1 MNKILPVY
9 TLKNECSD
17 CYKCVR
23 HCFVKAI
30 KIESGHASVIGDK
43 CITCGACVL
52 NCPSKAKRVRNDI
65 EKVKNILMPKN
76 GVKPDVYVSLAPTFS
91 GVFSNM
97 PKEKLIAI
105 LKKLGFKGVSETA
118 IGAQAV
124 SIKTAEMLCDT
135 SCNTDGNQ
143 NFADNNAVEQK
154 DVKGYE
160 QKLYISSACP
170 AAVDFIRMYHPEFAK
185 NITPIASPALTH
197 AKLLKEKF
205 GENIKVV
212 FIGPCIAKKNEA
224 DRNPD
229 LISAALT
236 FDELKYW
243 LNEEYINTEKINYEG
258 EHFVPE
264 DAYEGSL
271 YPIEGGMNDTI
282 KKCLRNYEFDEVK
295 NIKFLTASSLETIDR
310 VLKGFDESTLKNK
323 IFIEALSCAAGCVG
337 GPGISDKK
345 SGLDIMTK
353 IINYTKLR
361 PEIPKEP
368 ETVVDM
374 EYSVNPVQDKKYSVE
389 ELRKALKKIG
399 KNSVEDELNCGG
411 CGYSSCREMG
421 YALLRNEAE
430 PSQCASYMRQIAHRK
445 ADALLRCMPSA
456 MVMVDKDLKVAEANN
471 AFIKMF
477 MPDMYDVYS
486 QNPDMLKGAAIDKI
500 VDFDF
505 IFKTALSDYSDI
517 HKEHYPVN
525 DRLYDI
531 TAFTIEKDE
540 LVGAIIVD
548 VTRSQVNREKI
559 AQKAHEVIT
568 KNISI
573 VQNIACLLGEHMVET
588 ELLLSS
594 IAQDYDK
601 DVVEDSNLVENLGEN
616 TSNEPEDEQ

>member
-1 MNKILPVY
+1 MNKIFPVY

-30 KIESGHASVIGDK
+30 KIESGHASVISDK

-76 GVKPDVYVSLAPTFS
+76 GVKADVYVSLAPSFS
-91 GVFSNM
+91 GVFSDI
-97 PKEKLIAI
+97 PKEKFIAI

-124 SIKTAEMLCDT
+124 SIKTAEMLCKGAEE
-135 SCNTDGNQ
+135 NGQ
-143 NFADNNAVEQK
+143 N
-154 DVKGYE
+154 GE
-160 QKLYISSACP
+160 QKLFISSACP

-185 NITPIASPALTH
+185 NITPVASPALSH
-197 AKLLKEKF
+197 AKILKEKF

-236 FDELKYW
+236 FEELKYW
-243 LNEEYINTEKINYEG
+243 LNEEYINMDTIRYDE

-282 KKCLRNYEFDEVK
+282 KKCLRNYEYKDVK
-295 NIKFLTASSLETIDR
+295 SIKFLTASSLETIDR
-310 VLKGFDESTLKNK
+310 VLKGFDEKTLKDK

-337 GPGISDKK
+337 GPGIADKK
-345 SGLDIMTK
+345 SGLDIVTK
-353 IINYTKLR
+353 IIDYTKFR

-368 ETVVDM
+368 ETVVCM
-374 EYSVNPVQDKKYSVE
+374 EYPKNPVEDKKYSVE
-389 ELRKALKKIG
+389 ELRKALKRIG
-399 KNSVEDELNCGG
+399 KNSIEDELNCGG

-456 MVMVDKDLKVAEANN
+456 MVMVDKDLKIAEANDS
-471 AFIKMF
+471 FIKMF

-486 QNPDMLKGAAIDKI
+486 QNPDMLKGAAIEKI
-500 VDFDF
+500 VDFAF
-505 IFKTALSDYSDI
+505 IFKTALGDYSDI
-517 HKEHYPVN
+517 HKEHYPLN
-525 DRLYDI
+525 NRLYDI

-548 VTRSQVNREKI
+548 VTKSQVNREKI

-601 DVVEDSNLVENLGEN
+601 DASDEEESGTENGK
-616 TSNEPEDEQ
+616 

>member
-30 KIESGHASVIGDK
+30 KIESGHASVISDK

-124 SIKTAEMLCDT
+124 SIKTAEMLC
-135 SCNTDGNQ
+135 NT
-143 NFADNNAVEQK
+143 ADS
-154 DVKGYE
+154 E

-185 NITPIASPALTH
+185 NITPVASPALTH
-197 AKLLKEKF
+197 AKILKEKF
-205 GENIKVV
+205 GNDIKVV

-243 LNEEYINTEKINYEG
+243 LNEEYINVDKIHYEG

-264 DAYEGSL
+264 EAYEGSL

-282 KKCLRNYEFDEVK
+282 KRCLRNYEFDEVRD
-295 NIKFLTASSLETIDR
+295 IKFLTASSLETIDR
-310 VLKGFDESTLKNK
+310 ILKGFDENTLKNK

-353 IINYTKLR
+353 IINYTKSR
-361 PEIPKEP
+361 PVIPKEP
-368 ETVVDM
+368 ETVVNM
-374 EYSVNPVQDKKYSVE
+374 EYLANAAPDKKYSVE
-389 ELRKALKKIG
+389 ELRKALKRIG
-399 KNSVEDELNCGG
+399 KNSIEDELNCGG

-456 MVMVDKDLKVAEANN
+456 MVMVDKDLKIAEANN

-505 IFKTALSDYSDI
+505 IFKTALGDYSDI
-517 HKEHYPVN
+517 HKEHYPLN

-548 VTRSQVNREKI
+548 VTR
-559 AQKAHEVIT
+559 
-568 KNISI
+568 
-573 VQNIACLLGEHMVET
+573 
-588 ELLLSS
+588 
-594 IAQDYDK
+594 
-601 DVVEDSNLVENLGEN
+601 
-616 TSNEPEDEQ
+616 

>member
-1 MNKILPVY
+1 MNKIFPVY

-30 KIESGHASVIGDK
+30 KIESGHASVISDK

-76 GVKPDVYVSLAPTFS
+76 GVKPDVYVSLAPSFS

-97 PKEKLIAI
+97 PYEKLIAI

-124 SIKTAEMLCDT
+124 SIKTAEMLCND
-135 SCNTDGNQ
+135 DGR
-143 NFADNNAVEQK
+143 
-154 DVKGYE
+154 
-160 QKLYISSACP
+160 KLHISSACP

-197 AKLLKEKF
+197 AKILKEKF

-243 LNEEYINTEKINYEG
+243 LNEEYINIDKIRYEG
-258 EHFVPE
+258 EKFVPE
-264 DAYEGSL
+264 DAFEGSI
-271 YPIEGGMNDTI
+271 YPIEGGMNNTI
-282 KKCLRNYEFDEVK
+282 KKCLRNYEYDK
-295 NIKFLTASSLETIDR
+295 IKDLKFLTASSLETIDR
-310 VLKGFDESTLKNK
+310 ILKGFDENSLKDK
-323 IFIEALSCAAGCVG
+323 IFIEALSCSAGCVG

-353 IINYTKLR
+353 IINYTKFR
-361 PEIPKEP
+361 PQIPKEP
-368 ETVVDM
+368 ETVVEM
-374 EYSVNPVQDKKYSVE
+374 EYPVNAVPDKKFSVE
-389 ELRKALKKIG
+389 ELRKALKRIG

-456 MVMVDKDLKVAEANN
+456 MVMVDKDLKIAEANN
-471 AFIKMF
+471 SFIKMF

-486 QNPDMLKGAAIDKI
+486 QNPDMLKGAAIEKI
-500 VDFDF
+500 VDFAF
-505 IFKTALSDYSDI
+505 IFKTALGDYSDI

-601 DVVEDSNLVENLGEN
+601 DVKEDLPND
-616 TSNEPEDEQ
+616 DESDVPGAEK

>member
-1 MNKILPVY
+1 MNKIFPVY

-30 KIESGHASVIGDK
+30 KIESGHASVISDK

-52 NCPSKAKRVRNDI
+52 NCSSKAKRVRNDV

-124 SIKTAEMLCDT
+124 SIKTAEMLC
-135 SCNTDGNQ
+135 NGDGL
-143 NFADNNAVEQK
+143 NNSDGAN
-154 DVKGYE
+154 GG

-185 NITPIASPALTH
+185 NITPVASPALTH
-197 AKLLKEKF
+197 AKILKEKF
-205 GENIKVV
+205 GDDIKVV

-243 LNEEYINTEKINYEG
+243 LNEEYINTDKICYEG

-282 KKCLRNYEFDEVK
+282 KKCLRNYEYDKVK
-295 NIKFLTASSLETIDR
+295 DVQFLTASSLETIDR
-310 VLKGFDESTLKNK
+310 ILKGFDENTLKDK

-345 SGLDIMTK
+345 SGLDIMSK

-368 ETVVDM
+368 DAVVEM
-374 EYSVNPVQDKKYSVE
+374 QYSANSLPDKEYSVE
-389 ELRKALKKIG
+389 ELRKALKRIG
-399 KNSVEDELNCGG
+399 KNSIEDELNCGG

-456 MVMVDKDLKVAEANN
+456 MVMVDKDLKIAEANN

-505 IFKTALSDYSDI
+505 IFKTALGDYSDI
-517 HKEHYPVN
+517 HKEHYPLN

-601 DVVEDSNLVENLGEN
+601 DSSDDI
-616 TSNEPEDEQ
+616 NEPENDNEGKSE

>member
-1 MNKILPVY
+1 MNKIFPVY

-30 KIESGHASVIGDK
+30 KIESGHASVISDK

-124 SIKTAEMLCDT
+124 SIKTAEMLC
-135 SCNTDGNQ
+135 NT
-143 NFADNNAVEQK
+143 ADS
-154 DVKGYE
+154 E

-185 NITPIASPALTH
+185 NITPVASPALTH
-197 AKLLKEKF
+197 AKILKEKF
-205 GENIKVV
+205 GNDIKVV

-243 LNEEYINTEKINYEG
+243 LNEEYINVDKIHYEG

-264 DAYEGSL
+264 EAYEGSL

-282 KKCLRNYEFDEVK
+282 KRCLRNYEFDEVRD
-295 NIKFLTASSLETIDR
+295 IKFLTASSLETIDR
-310 VLKGFDESTLKNK
+310 ILKGFDENTLKNK

-353 IINYTKLR
+353 IINYTKSR
-361 PEIPKEP
+361 PVIPKEP
-368 ETVVDM
+368 ETVVNM
-374 EYSVNPVQDKKYSVE
+374 EYLANAAPDKKYSVE
-389 ELRKALKKIG
+389 ELRKALKRIG
-399 KNSVEDELNCGG
+399 KNSIEDELNCGG

-456 MVMVDKDLKVAEANN
+456 MVMVDKDLKIAEANN

-505 IFKTALSDYSDI
+505 IFKTALGDYSDI
-517 HKEHYPVN
+517 HKEHYPLN

-594 IAQDYDK
+594 IAQAYDK
-601 DVVEDSNLVENLGEN
+601 DSSDDI
-616 TSNEPEDEQ
+616 NEPENDNEGKSE

>member
-1 MNKILPVY
+1 MNKIFPVY

-30 KIESGHASVIGDK
+30 KIESGHASVISDK

-105 LKKLGFKGVSETA
+105 LKKLGFKGVSEIA

-124 SIKTAEMLCDT
+124 SIKTAEMLC
-135 SCNTDGNQ
+135 NT
-143 NFADNNAVEQK
+143 ADS
-154 DVKGYE
+154 E

-185 NITPIASPALTH
+185 NITPVASPALTH
-197 AKLLKEKF
+197 AKILKEKF
-205 GENIKVV
+205 GNDIKVV

-243 LNEEYINTEKINYEG
+243 LNEEYINVDKIHYEG

-264 DAYEGSL
+264 EAYEGSL

-282 KKCLRNYEFDEVK
+282 KRCLRNYEFDEVRD
-295 NIKFLTASSLETIDR
+295 IKFLTASSLETIDR
-310 VLKGFDESTLKNK
+310 ILKGFDENTLKNK

-353 IINYTKLR
+353 IINYTKSR
-361 PEIPKEP
+361 PVIPKEP
-368 ETVVDM
+368 ETVVNM
-374 EYSVNPVQDKKYSVE
+374 EYLANAAPDKKYSVE
-389 ELRKALKKIG
+389 ELRKALKRIG
-399 KNSVEDELNCGG
+399 KNSIEDELNCGG

-456 MVMVDKDLKVAEANN
+456 MVMVDKDLKIAEANN

-505 IFKTALSDYSDI
+505 IFKTALGDYSDI
-517 HKEHYPVN
+517 HKEHYPLN

-601 DVVEDSNLVENLGEN
+601 DSSDDI
-616 TSNEPEDEQ
+616 NEPENDNEGKSE

>member
-23 HCFVKAI
+23 NCYVKAI
-30 KIESGHASVIGDK
+30 KIEQGHASVIGDK
-43 CITCGACVL
+43 CISCGACVL
-52 NCPSKAKRVRNDI
+52 ACPSKAKRVRDDI
-65 EKVKNILMPKN
+65 EAVKNILRPKN

-91 GVFSNM
+91 GIFDNIS
-97 PKEKLIAI
+97 KEKLIAI

-124 SIKTAEMLCDT
+124 SIKTAQMLCD
-135 SCNTDGNQ
+135 
-143 NFADNNAVEQK
+143 DNNSA
-154 DVKGYE
+154 

-170 AAVDFIRMYHPEFAK
+170 VVVDYIRLYHPEFTK

-197 AKLLKEKF
+197 AKILKEKL

-236 FDELKYW
+236 FDELKLW
-243 LNEEYINTEKINYEG
+243 LNEEYINTEKITGEG

-264 DAYEGSL
+264 DAYEGSI
-271 YPIEGGMNDTI
+271 YPIEGGMNETI
-282 KKCLRNYEFDEVK
+282 KKCLRNYDYEKVR
-295 NIKFLTASSLETIDR
+295 NIQFLNVSSLETIDK
-310 VLKGFDESTLKNK
+310 VLRGFSENTLKNK
-323 IFIEALSCAAGCVG
+323 MFIEALSCGGGCVG

-345 SGLDIMTK
+345 AGLDIMAQ
-353 IINYTKLR
+353 IINYTKTR
-361 PEIPKEP
+361 DAIPKDP
-368 ETVVDM
+368 DAVVDK
-374 EYSVNPVQDKKYSVE
+374 EYSENPVKDKE
-389 ELRKALKKIG
+389 FTLEDLRKALKRIG
-399 KNSVEDELNCGG
+399 KNSIEDELNCGG
-411 CGYSSCREMG
+411 CGYTSCREMG

-430 PSQCASYMRQIAHRK
+430 PMQCASYMRQIAHRK

-456 MVMVDKDLKVAEANN
+456 MVMVDKDLRVVEANN

-486 QNPDMLKGAAIDKI
+486 QNPDMLKGAQIERL
-500 VDFDF
+500 VDFTF
-505 IFKTALSDYSDI
+505 IFRAALGDYKDI
-517 HKEHYPVN
+517 HKEHYPSK
-525 DRLYDI
+525 DHLYDI

-540 LVGAIIVD
+540 LVGAIIMD
-548 VTRSQVNREKI
+548 VTQSQVNREKI

-594 IAQDYDK
+594 IAQDYD
-601 DVVEDSNLVENLGEN
+601 SENQEAEGNPPSSEA
-616 TSNEPEDEQ
+616 EK

>member
-1 MNKILPVY
+1 MNKIFPVY

-30 KIESGHASVIGDK
+30 KIESGHASVISDK

-124 SIKTAEMLCDT
+124 SIKTAEMLC
-135 SCNTDGNQ
+135 NT
-143 NFADNNAVEQK
+143 ADS
-154 DVKGYE
+154 G

-185 NITPIASPALTH
+185 NITPVASPALTH
-197 AKLLKEKF
+197 AKILKEKF
-205 GENIKVV
+205 GNDIKVV

-236 FDELKYW
+236 FDELRYW
-243 LNEEYINTEKINYEG
+243 LNEEYINVDKIHYEG

-282 KKCLRNYEFDEVK
+282 KRCLRNYEFDEVRD
-295 NIKFLTASSLETIDR
+295 IKFLTASSLETIDR
-310 VLKGFDESTLKNK
+310 ILKGFDENTLKNK

-353 IINYTKLR
+353 IINYTKSR
-361 PEIPKEP
+361 PVIPKEP
-368 ETVVDM
+368 ETVVNM
-374 EYSVNPVQDKKYSVE
+374 EYLANAAPDKKYSVE
-389 ELRKALKKIG
+389 ELRKALKRIG
-399 KNSVEDELNCGG
+399 KNSIEDELNCGG

-456 MVMVDKDLKVAEANN
+456 MVMVDKDLKIAEANN

-505 IFKTALSDYSDI
+505 IFKTALGDYSDI
-517 HKEHYPVN
+517 HKEHYPLN

-601 DVVEDSNLVENLGEN
+601 DSSDDI
-616 TSNEPEDEQ
+616 NEPENDNEGKSE

>member
-1 MNKILPVY
+1 MNKIFPVY

-23 HCFVKAI
+23 RCFVKAI
-30 KIESGHASVIGDK
+30 KIESGHASVISDK
-43 CITCGACVL
+43 CITCGTCVL
-52 NCPSKAKRVRNDI
+52 ACPSKAKRVRNDI

-76 GVKPDVYVSLAPTFS
+76 GVKPKVYVSLAPTFS
-91 GVFSNM
+91 GVFNNM
-97 PKEKLIAI
+97 PKEKFIAM
-105 LKKLGFKGVSETA
+105 LKKLGFTGVSETA
-118 IGAQAV
+118 LGAQEV
-124 SIKTAEMLCDT
+124 SIKTAEILCDK
-135 SCNTDGNQ
+135 NDDKMLN
-143 NFADNNAVEQK
+143 
-154 DVKGYE
+154 
-160 QKLYISSACP
+160 ISSACP
-170 AAVDFIRMYHPEFAK
+170 VVVDFIRLYHPEFAK

-197 AKLLKEKF
+197 AKLLKEKY
-205 GENIKVV
+205 GDDIKVV

-224 DRNPD
+224 DRNPE

-243 LNEEYINTEKINYEG
+243 FSEEYINTEKINYDN

-264 DAYEGSL
+264 DAYEGAI
-271 YPIEGGMNDTI
+271 YPIEGGMNETI
-282 KKCLRNYEFDEVK
+282 KKCLRNYDYDDVK
-295 NIKFLTASSLETIDR
+295 DIKFLSVSSLETIDKL
-310 VLKGFDESTLKNK
+310 LKGFDENTLKSK
-323 IFIEALSCAAGCVG
+323 VFIEALSCKAGCVC
-337 GPGISDKK
+337 GPGVTDAKA
-345 SGLDIMTK
+345 GLDIMTK
-353 IINYTKLR
+353 IINYTKTR
-361 PEIPKEP
+361 PSIPKNP
-368 ETVVDM
+368 DIVVDM
-374 EYSVNPVQDKKYSVE
+374 EYQTSPVENKKFSVE
-389 ELRKALKKIG
+389 ELKGALKRIG
-399 KNSVEDELNCGG
+399 KNSIEDELNCGG

-456 MVMVDKDLKVAEANN
+456 MVMVDKELRVAEANN

-477 MPDMYDVYS
+477 MEDMYDVYS
-486 QNPDMLKGAAIDKI
+486 QNPDMLKGANIEKI
-500 VDFDF
+500 VDFGF
-505 IFKTALSDYSDI
+505 IFKAALGGCADI

-540 LVGAIIVD
+540 LAGAIIVD
-548 VTRSQVNREKI
+548 VTKTQVNREKI

-601 DVVEDSNLVENLGEN
+601 DNSAGE
-616 TSNEPEDEQ
+616 TKEG

>member
-1 MNKILPVY
+1 
-9 TLKNECSD
+9 
-17 CYKCVR
+17 
-23 HCFVKAI
+23 
-30 KIESGHASVIGDK
+30 
-43 CITCGACVL
+43 
-52 NCPSKAKRVRNDI
+52 
-65 EKVKNILMPKN
+65 
-76 GVKPDVYVSLAPTFS
+76 
-91 GVFSNM
+91 
-97 PKEKLIAI
+97 
-105 LKKLGFKGVSETA
+105 
-118 IGAQAV
+118 
-124 SIKTAEMLCDT
+124 MLC
-135 SCNTDGNQ
+135 NT
-143 NFADNNAVEQK
+143 ADS
-154 DVKGYE
+154 E

-185 NITPIASPALTH
+185 NITPVASPALTH
-197 AKLLKEKF
+197 AKILKEKF
-205 GENIKVV
+205 GNDIKVV

-243 LNEEYINTEKINYEG
+243 LNEEYINVDKIHYEG

-264 DAYEGSL
+264 EAYEGSL

-282 KKCLRNYEFDEVK
+282 KRCLRNYEFDEVRD
-295 NIKFLTASSLETIDR
+295 IKFLTASSLETIDR
-310 VLKGFDESTLKNK
+310 ILKGFDENTLKNK

-353 IINYTKLR
+353 IINYTKSR
-361 PEIPKEP
+361 PVIPKEP
-368 ETVVDM
+368 ETVVNM
-374 EYSVNPVQDKKYSVE
+374 EYLANAAPDKKYSVE
-389 ELRKALKKIG
+389 ELRKALKRIG
-399 KNSVEDELNCGG
+399 KNSIEDELNCGG

-456 MVMVDKDLKVAEANN
+456 MVMVDKDLKIAEANN

-505 IFKTALSDYSDI
+505 IFKTALGDYSDI
-517 HKEHYPVN
+517 HKEHYPLN

-601 DVVEDSNLVENLGEN
+601 DSSDDI
-616 TSNEPEDEQ
+616 NEPETITRAKASKHQCLLILTARRKKNIIKTLSGIILYPKDARED

>member
-1 MNKILPVY
+1 MNKVFPVY

-23 HCFVKAI
+23 NCFVKAI
-30 KIESGHASVIGDK
+30 KIESGHASVISDK

-52 NCPSKAKRVRNDI
+52 ACPSKAKRVRNDI

-76 GVKPDVYVSLAPTFS
+76 GVKTDVYVSLAPTFS
-91 GVFSNM
+91 GVFDNM

-118 IGAQAV
+118 LGAQEV
-124 SIKTAEMLCDT
+124 SIKTAEILCDKEIEKT
-135 SCNTDGNQ
+135 G
-143 NFADNNAVEQK
+143 
-154 DVKGYE
+154 
-160 QKLYISSACP
+160 QKLFISSACP
-170 AAVDFIRMYHPEFAK
+170 VVADFIRLYHPEFAK

-197 AKLLKEKF
+197 AKLLKEKY

-243 LNEEYINTEKINYEG
+243 LNEEYINTEKINYEN

-264 DAYEGSL
+264 DAYEGAI
-271 YPIEGGMNDTI
+271 YPIEGGMNETI
-282 KKCLRNYEFDEVK
+282 KKCLRNYDYEDVK
-295 NIKFLTASSLETIDR
+295 NIKFLNVSSLDTIDK
-310 VLKGFDESTLKNK
+310 VLGGFDESTLKSK
-323 IFIEALSCAAGCVG
+323 IFMEGLSCGGGCVG
-337 GPGISDKK
+337 GPGVSDTKA
-345 SGLDIMTK
+345 GLDIMAK
-353 IINYTKLR
+353 IINYTKTR
-361 PEIPKEP
+361 PEIPKTP
-368 ETVVDM
+368 QIVASM
-374 EYSVNPVQDKKYSVE
+374 EFDKTPVENKKFSVE
-389 ELRKALKKIG
+389 ELRGALKRIG
-399 KNSVEDELNCGG
+399 KNSIEDELNCGG

-456 MVMVDKDLKVAEANN
+456 MVMVDKDLRIAEANN

-486 QNPDMLKGAAIDKI
+486 QNPDMLKGAQIERI

-505 IFKTALSDYSDI
+505 IFKSALEDDNDI
-517 HKEHYPVN
+517 HKEHYPSN

-548 VTRSQVNREKI
+548 VTKSQVNREKI

-601 DVVEDSNLVENLGEN
+601 DTQDETEKSDDSAENPKEG
-616 TSNEPEDEQ
+616 

>member
-1 MNKILPVY
+1 MNKIFPVY

-30 KIESGHASVIGDK
+30 KIESGHASVISDK

-124 SIKTAEMLCDT
+124 SIKTAEMLC
-135 SCNTDGNQ
+135 NT
-143 NFADNNAVEQK
+143 ADS
-154 DVKGYE
+154 E

-185 NITPIASPALTH
+185 NITPVASPALTH
-197 AKLLKEKF
+197 AKILKEKF
-205 GENIKVV
+205 GNDIKVV

-243 LNEEYINTEKINYEG
+243 LNEEYINVDKIHYEG

-264 DAYEGSL
+264 EAYEGSL

-282 KKCLRNYEFDEVK
+282 KRCLRNYEFDEVRD
-295 NIKFLTASSLETIDR
+295 IKFLTASSLETIDR
-310 VLKGFDESTLKNK
+310 ILKGFDENTLKNK

-353 IINYTKLR
+353 IINYTKSR
-361 PEIPKEP
+361 PVIPKEP
-368 ETVVDM
+368 ETVVNM
-374 EYSVNPVQDKKYSVE
+374 EYLANAAPDKKYSVE
-389 ELRKALKKIG
+389 ELRKALKRIG
-399 KNSVEDELNCGG
+399 KNSIEDELNCGG

-456 MVMVDKDLKVAEANN
+456 MVMVDKDLKIAEANN

-505 IFKTALSDYSDI
+505 IFKTALGDYSDI

-601 DVVEDSNLVENLGEN
+601 DATEEDLQEENDNKAGGV
-616 TSNEPEDEQ
+616 

>member
-1 MNKILPVY
+1 MNKVLPVY

-23 HCFVKAI
+23 RCFVKAI

-43 CITCGACVL
+43 CISCGACVL
-52 NCPSKAKRVRNDI
+52 ACPSKAKRVRNDI

-91 GVFSNM
+91 GVFNNM
-97 PKEKLIAI
+97 PKEKLIAV

-118 IGAQAV
+118 LGAQEV
-124 SIKTAEMLCDT
+124 SIKTAQML
-135 SCNTDGNQ
+135 TD
-143 NFADNNAVEQK
+143 
-154 DVKGYE
+154 KGLSG
-160 QKLYISSACP
+160 QKLFISSACP
-170 AAVDFIRMYHPEFAK
+170 AAVDFIRQYHPEFAK
-185 NITPIASPALTH
+185 NITPVASPALTH
-197 AKLLKEKF
+197 ARMLKDKF
-205 GENIKVV
+205 GEEIKIV

-224 DRNPD
+224 DRNPE

-243 LNEEYINTEKINYEG
+243 LNEEYIDIEKVKFEG
-258 EHFVPE
+258 ETFVPKE
-264 DAYEGSL
+264 AYEGSI
-271 YPIEGGMNDTI
+271 YPIEGGMNVTI

-295 NIKFLTASSLETIDR
+295 DIKFLNVSSLETIDK
-310 VLKGFDESTLKNK
+310 VLKGFDENSLKSK

-345 SGLDIMTK
+345 AGLDIMTK
-353 IINYTKLR
+353 IINYTKER
-361 PEIPKEP
+361 PEIPKAP
-368 ETVVDM
+368 ETVVEM
-374 EYSVNPVQDKKYSVE
+374 EYQASPVQDKEYSVE
-389 ELRKALKKIG
+389 ELRRALKRIG

-456 MVMVDKDLKVAEANN
+456 MVMVDKDLRVVEANN

-486 QNPDMLKGAAIDKI
+486 QNPDMLKGAQIERI
-500 VDFDF
+500 VDFVF
-505 IFKTALSDYSDI
+505 IFKAALEDEGDI
-517 HKEHYPVN
+517 HKEHYPSN
-525 DRLYDI
+525 DRMYDI

-540 LVGAIIVD
+540 LVGAIIAD
-548 VTRSQVNREKI
+548 VTKSQVNREKI

-601 DVVEDSNLVENLGEN
+601 EPSDEENISDDDNSNNDSGA
-616 TSNEPEDEQ
+616 

>member
-1 MNKILPVY
+1 MNKIFPVY

-30 KIESGHASVIGDK
+30 KIESGHASVISDK

-124 SIKTAEMLCDT
+124 SIKTAEMLC
-135 SCNTDGNQ
+135 NT
-143 NFADNNAVEQK
+143 ADS
-154 DVKGYE
+154 E

-185 NITPIASPALTH
+185 NITPVASPALTH
-197 AKLLKEKF
+197 AKILKEKF
-205 GENIKVV
+205 GNDIKVV

-243 LNEEYINTEKINYEG
+243 LNEEYINVDKIHYEG

-264 DAYEGSL
+264 EAYEGSL

-282 KKCLRNYEFDEVK
+282 KRCLRNYEFDEVRD
-295 NIKFLTASSLETIDR
+295 IKFLTASSLETIDR
-310 VLKGFDESTLKNK
+310 ILKGFDENTLKNK

-353 IINYTKLR
+353 IINYTKSR
-361 PEIPKEP
+361 PVIPKEP
-368 ETVVDM
+368 ETVVNM
-374 EYSVNPVQDKKYSVE
+374 EYLANAAPDKKYSVE
-389 ELRKALKKIG
+389 ELRKALKRIG
-399 KNSVEDELNCGG
+399 KNSIEDELNCGG

-456 MVMVDKDLKVAEANN
+456 MVMVDKDLKIAEANN

-505 IFKTALSDYSDI
+505 IFKTALGDYSDI
-517 HKEHYPVN
+517 HKEHYPLN

-601 DVVEDSNLVENLGEN
+601 DSSDDI
-616 TSNEPEDEQ
+616 NEPENDNEGKSE

>member
-1 MNKILPVY
+1 MNKIFPVY

-30 KIESGHASVIGDK
+30 KIESGHASVISDK

-124 SIKTAEMLCDT
+124 SIKTAEMLC
-135 SCNTDGNQ
+135 NT
-143 NFADNNAVEQK
+143 ADS
-154 DVKGYE
+154 G

-185 NITPIASPALTH
+185 NITPVASPALTH
-197 AKLLKEKF
+197 AKILKEKF
-205 GENIKVV
+205 GNDIKVV

-243 LNEEYINTEKINYEG
+243 LNEEYINVDKIHYED

-264 DAYEGSL
+264 EAYEGSL

-282 KKCLRNYEFDEVK
+282 KRCLRNYEFDEVRD
-295 NIKFLTASSLETIDR
+295 IKFLTASSLETIDR
-310 VLKGFDESTLKNK
+310 ILKGFDENTLKNK

-353 IINYTKLR
+353 IINYTKSR
-361 PEIPKEP
+361 PVIPKEP
-368 ETVVDM
+368 ETVVNM
-374 EYSVNPVQDKKYSVE
+374 EYLANAAPDKKYSVE
-389 ELRKALKKIG
+389 ELRKALKRIG
-399 KNSVEDELNCGG
+399 KNSIEDELNCGG

-456 MVMVDKDLKVAEANN
+456 MVMVDKDLKIAEANN

-505 IFKTALSDYSDI
+505 IFKTALGDYSDI
-517 HKEHYPVN
+517 HKEHYPLN

-601 DVVEDSNLVENLGEN
+601 DSSDDI
-616 TSNEPEDEQ
+616 NEPENDNEGKSE

>member
-1 MNKILPVY
+1 MNKIFPVY

-30 KIESGHASVIGDK
+30 KIESGHASVISDK

-124 SIKTAEMLCDT
+124 SIKTAEMLC
-135 SCNTDGNQ
+135 NT
-143 NFADNNAVEQK
+143 ADS
-154 DVKGYE
+154 E

-185 NITPIASPALTH
+185 NITPVASPALTH
-197 AKLLKEKF
+197 AKILKEKF
-205 GENIKVV
+205 GNDIKVV

-243 LNEEYINTEKINYEG
+243 LNEEYINVDKIHYEG

-264 DAYEGSL
+264 EAYEGSL

-282 KKCLRNYEFDEVK
+282 KRCLRNYEFDEVRD
-295 NIKFLTASSLETIDR
+295 IKFLTASSLETIDR
-310 VLKGFDESTLKNK
+310 ILKGFDENTLKNK

-353 IINYTKLR
+353 IINYTKSR
-361 PEIPKEP
+361 PVIPKEP
-368 ETVVDM
+368 ETVVNM
-374 EYSVNPVQDKKYSVE
+374 EYLANAAPDKKYSVE
-389 ELRKALKKIG
+389 ELRKALKRIG
-399 KNSVEDELNCGG
+399 KNSIEDELNCGG

-456 MVMVDKDLKVAEANN
+456 MVMVDKDLKIAEANN

-505 IFKTALSDYSDI
+505 IFKTALGDYSDI
-517 HKEHYPVN
+517 HKEHYPSN

-601 DVVEDSNLVENLGEN
+601 DSSDDI
-616 TSNEPEDEQ
+616 NEPENDNEGKSE

>member
-1 MNKILPVY
+1 MNKIFPVY

-23 HCFVKAI
+23 QCYVKAI
-30 KIESGHASVIGDK
+30 KIESGHASVISDK

-52 NCPSKAKRVRNDI
+52 ACPSKAKRVRNDI

-91 GVFSNM
+91 GVFNNM

-118 IGAQAV
+118 IGAQEV

-135 SCNTDGNQ
+135 SD
-143 NFADNNAVEQK
+143 EK
-154 DVKGYE
+154 
-160 QKLYISSACP
+160 KLHISSACP
-170 AAVDFIRMYHPEFAK
+170 VVVDFIRLYHPEFTK
-185 NITPIASPALTH
+185 NITPVASPALTH
-197 AKLLKEKF
+197 AKYLKKKF
-205 GENIKVV
+205 GEEIKVV

-229 LISAALT
+229 LISASIT

-243 LNEEYINTEKINYEG
+243 MNEEYINTEKIQYEG

-264 DAYEGSL
+264 EAYEGSI
-271 YPIEGGMNDTI
+271 YPIEGGMNETI
-282 KKCLRNYEFDEVK
+282 KKCLRNYDYEVVK
-295 NIKFLTASSLETIDR
+295 DIKFLNVSSLETIDKD
-310 VLKGFDESTLKNK
+310 LKGFDESTLKSK
-323 IFIEALSCAAGCVG
+323 IFVEGLSAGGGCVG
-337 GPGISDKK
+337 GPGFTDNKA
-345 SGLDIMTK
+345 GLDIMTK
-353 IINYTKLR
+353 IINYTKTR
-361 PEIPKEP
+361 PEIPKKAD
-368 ETVVDM
+368 TVVNM
-374 EYSVNPVQDKKYSVE
+374 ESTKTPVQDKKFSVE
-389 ELRKALKKIG
+389 ELRKALKRIG

-456 MVMVDKDLKVAEANN
+456 MVMVDKDLKVVEANN

-486 QNPDMLKGAAIDKI
+486 QNPDMLKGAEISRI

-505 IFKTALSDYSDI
+505 IFKSALGDYADI
-517 HKEHYPVN
+517 HKEHYPSN

-540 LVGAIIVD
+540 LVGAIIAD
-548 VTRSQVNREKI
+548 VTRTQVNREKI
-559 AQKAHEVIT
+559 AQKAHEVIN

-601 DVVEDSNLVENLGEN
+601 DITE
-616 TSNEPEDEQ
+616 EPPATEEARNNNQEGKA

>member
-1 MNKILPVY
+1 MNKIFPVY

-52 NCPSKAKRVRNDI
+52 NCPSKAKRVRNDV

-91 GVFSNM
+91 GVFSDM

-124 SIKTAEMLCDT
+124 SIKTAEILCGNNNSGTQND
-135 SCNTDGNQ
+135 SCHG
-143 NFADNNAVEQK
+143 
-154 DVKGYE
+154 

-185 NITPIASPALTH
+185 NITPVASPALTH
-197 AKLLKEKF
+197 AKILKEKF
-205 GENIKVV
+205 GDDIKVV

-243 LNEEYINTEKINYEG
+243 LNEEYINTEKIRYDG

-282 KKCLRNYEFDEVK
+282 KKCLRNYEYDEVK
-295 NIKFLTASSLETIDR
+295 DIQFLTASSLETIDR
-310 VLKGFDESTLKNK
+310 VLKGFDENTLHNK

-353 IINYTKLR
+353 IINYTKTR
-361 PEIPKEP
+361 SEIPKNP
-368 ETVVDM
+368 DAVVNM
-374 EYSVNPVQDKKYSVE
+374 EYSANPAPDKKYSME
-389 ELRKALKKIG
+389 ELRKALKRIG

-445 ADALLRCMPSA
+445 ADALLRCMPAA
-456 MVMVDKDLKVAEANN
+456 MVMVDKDLKIAEANN

-486 QNPDMLKGAAIDKI
+486 QNPDMLKGAQIDKI

-505 IFKTALSDYSDI
+505 IFKTALGDYSDI

-601 DVVEDSNLVENLGEN
+601 DASDNGEDK
-616 TSNEPEDEQ
+616 EPDGDGNNDAKNG

>member
-1 MNKILPVY
+1 MNKIFPVY

-23 HCFVKAI
+23 NCFVKAI
-30 KIESGHASVIGDK
+30 KIESGHASVISDK

-52 NCPSKAKRVRNDI
+52 ACPSKAKRVRNDI

-91 GVFSNM
+91 GVFNNM
-97 PKEKLIAI
+97 PKEKLIAL

-118 IGAQAV
+118 LGAQEV
-124 SIKTAEMLCDT
+124 SIKTAEILCNKEDNKMLH
-135 SCNTDGNQ
+135 
-143 NFADNNAVEQK
+143 
-154 DVKGYE
+154 
-160 QKLYISSACP
+160 ISSACP
-170 AAVDFIRMYHPEFAK
+170 VVVDFVRLYHPEFTK

-197 AKLLKEKF
+197 ARFLKEKF
-205 GENIKVV
+205 GEDIKVV

-243 LNEEYINTEKINYEG
+243 LSEEYINTEKISYEN

-264 DAYEGSL
+264 DAYEGAI
-271 YPIEGGMNDTI
+271 YPIEGGMNETV
-282 KKCLRNYEFDEVK
+282 KKCLRNYDYDDVK
-295 NIKFLTASSLETIDR
+295 DIKFLNVSSLETIDKLLR
-310 VLKGFDESTLKNK
+310 GFDETTLKSK
-323 IFIEALSCAAGCVG
+323 VFIEALSCKAGCVC
-337 GPGISDKK
+337 GPGVSDTK

-353 IINYTKLR
+353 IINYTKTR
-361 PEIPKEP
+361 PNIPKNP
-368 ETVVDM
+368 QTVVGI
-374 EYSVNPVQDKKYSVE
+374 EYNIAPVEDKKFSVE
-389 ELRKALKKIG
+389 ELKKALKRIG

-456 MVMVDKDLKVAEANN
+456 MVMVDKDLKVVEANN

-477 MPDMYDVYS
+477 MADMYDVYS
-486 QNPDMLKGAAIDKI
+486 QNPDMLKGAQIEKI
-500 VDFDF
+500 VDFGF
-505 IFKTALSDYSDI
+505 IFKSALGDYADI
-517 HKEHYPVN
+517 HKEHYPLN
-525 DRLYDI
+525 ERLYDI

-548 VTRSQVNREKI
+548 VTKSQVNREKI

-601 DVVEDSNLVENLGEN
+601 DNQEEIEN
-616 TSNEPEDEQ
+616 PEGTKEE

>member
-1 MNKILPVY
+1 MNKIFPVY

-30 KIESGHASVIGDK
+30 KIESGHASVISDK

-124 SIKTAEMLCDT
+124 SIETAKMLCKSSD
-135 SCNTDGNQ
+135 D
-143 NFADNNAVEQK
+143 
-154 DVKGYE
+154 E

-185 NITPIASPALTH
+185 NITPVASPALTH
-197 AKLLKEKF
+197 AKILKDKY
-205 GENIKVV
+205 GDNIKVI

-243 LNEEYINTEKINYEG
+243 LNEEYINIDKIHYED
-258 EHFVPE
+258 ECFVPE
-264 DAYEGSL
+264 EAYEGSL

-282 KKCLRNYEFDEVK
+282 KKCLRNYEYGEVK
-295 NIKFLTASSLETIDR
+295 DIQFLTAGSLETIDR
-310 VLKGFDESTLKNK
+310 VLKGFDENTLKNK

-345 SGLDIMTK
+345 SGLDIMSK

-361 PEIPKEP
+361 PVIPKEP
-368 ETVVDM
+368 DAVVGM
-374 EYSVNPVQDKKYSVE
+374 EYSANAVSDKKYSVE
-389 ELRKALKKIG
+389 ELRKALKRIG
-399 KNSVEDELNCGG
+399 KNSIEDELNCGG

-456 MVMVDKDLKVAEANN
+456 MVMVDKDLKIAEANN

-505 IFKTALSDYSDI
+505 IFKTALGDYSDI

-601 DVVEDSNLVENLGEN
+601 DVIEDSLQ
-616 TSNEPEDEQ
+616 EDNNDKSGGGR

>member
-1 MNKILPVY
+1 MNKIFPVY

-30 KIESGHASVIGDK
+30 KIESGHASVISDK

-52 NCPSKAKRVRNDI
+52 NCSSKAKRVRNDV

-124 SIKTAEMLCDT
+124 SIKTAEMLC
-135 SCNTDGNQ
+135 NT
-143 NFADNNAVEQK
+143 ADS
-154 DVKGYE
+154 E

-185 NITPIASPALTH
+185 NITPVASPALTH
-197 AKLLKEKF
+197 AKILKEKF
-205 GENIKVV
+205 GNDIKVV

-243 LNEEYINTEKINYEG
+243 LNEEYINVDKIHYEG

-264 DAYEGSL
+264 EAYEGSL

-282 KKCLRNYEFDEVK
+282 KRCLRNYEFDEVRD
-295 NIKFLTASSLETIDR
+295 IKFLTASSLETIDR
-310 VLKGFDESTLKNK
+310 ILKGFDENTLKNK

-353 IINYTKLR
+353 IINYTKSR
-361 PEIPKEP
+361 PVIPKEP
-368 ETVVDM
+368 ETVVNM
-374 EYSVNPVQDKKYSVE
+374 EYLANAAPDKKYSVE
-389 ELRKALKKIG
+389 ELRKALKRIG
-399 KNSVEDELNCGG
+399 KNSIEDELNCGG

-456 MVMVDKDLKVAEANN
+456 MVMVDKDLKIAEANN

-505 IFKTALSDYSDI
+505 IFKTALGDYSDI
-517 HKEHYPVN
+517 HKEHYPLN

-601 DVVEDSNLVENLGEN
+601 DSSDDI
-616 TSNEPEDEQ
+616 NEPENDNEGKSE

>member
-23 HCFVKAI
+23 NCFVKAI
-30 KIESGHASVIGDK
+30 KIESGHASVRGDK
-43 CITCGACVL
+43 CISCGACVL
-52 NCPSKAKRVRNDI
+52 ACPSKAKRVRNDI

-76 GVKPDVYVSLAPTFS
+76 GVRPDVYVSLAPTFS
-91 GVFSNM
+91 GIFDNM

-105 LKKLGFKGVSETA
+105 LKKLGFKDVSETA
-118 IGAQAV
+118 LGAQEV
-124 SIKTAEMLCDT
+124 SIKTAQMLCDI
-135 SCNTDGNQ
+135 SQ
-143 NFADNNAVEQK
+143 
-154 DVKGYE
+154 

-170 AAVDFIRMYHPEFAK
+170 VVVDFIRFYHPEFAK
-185 NITPIASPALTH
+185 NITPVASPALTH
-197 AKLLKEKF
+197 AKILKEKF
-205 GENIKVV
+205 GDNIKVV

-224 DRNPD
+224 DKNPD
-229 LISAALT
+229 LISASLT

-243 LNEEYINTEKINYEG
+243 LNEEYINTEKI
-258 EHFVPE
+258 HFENERFLPE
-264 DAYEGSL
+264 EAYEGAI
-271 YPIEGGMNDTI
+271 YPIEGGMNSTI
-282 KKCLRNYEFDEVK
+282 KKCLRNYDYNVVKDIEFLSV
-295 NIKFLTASSLETIDR
+295 SSLETIDK
-310 VLKGFDESTLKNK
+310 VLRGFDESTLKNK
-323 IFIEALSCAAGCVG
+323 IFIEGLSCGGGCVG
-337 GPGISDKK
+337 GPGVTDKK
-345 SGLDIMTK
+345 AGLDVMAK
-353 IINYTKLR
+353 IINYTKSR
-361 PEIPKEP
+361 PYIPKNP
-368 ETVVDM
+368 KTVVDM
-374 EYSVNPVQDKKYSVE
+374 EFKEAPIPNKKFSVE
-389 ELRKALKKIG
+389 ELRIALKRIG
-399 KNSVEDELNCGG
+399 KNSIEDELNCGG
-411 CGYSSCREMG
+411 CGYTSCREMG

-456 MVMVDKDLKVAEANN
+456 MVMVDKDLRVAEANN

-486 QNPDMLKGAAIDKI
+486 QNPDMLKGAQIERI
-500 VDFDF
+500 VDFSSV
-505 IFKTALSDYSDI
+505 FKTALGDYSDI
-517 HKEHYPVN
+517 HKEHYPSN

-548 VTRSQVNREKI
+548 VTKSQVNREKI
-559 AQKAHEVIT
+559 AQKAHEVIS

-601 DVVEDSNLVENLGEN
+601 DN
-616 TSNEPEDEQ
+616 TDDETIQKEQN

>member
-23 HCFVKAI
+23 NCFVKAI

-43 CITCGACVL
+43 CISCGACVL
-52 NCPSKAKRVRNDI
+52 ACPSKAKRVRNDI

-76 GVKPDVYVSLAPTFS
+76 GVRPDVYVSLAPTFS
-91 GVFSNM
+91 GIFDNM

-118 IGAQAV
+118 LGAQEV
-124 SIKTAEMLCDT
+124 SIKTAQMLCESNT
-135 SCNTDGNQ
+135 S
-143 NFADNNAVEQK
+143 A
-154 DVKGYE
+154 

-170 AAVDFIRMYHPEFAK
+170 VVVDFIRLYHPEFAK
-185 NITPIASPALTH
+185 NITPVASPALTH
-197 AKLLKEKF
+197 AKILKEKF
-205 GENIKVV
+205 GNDIKVV

-229 LISAALT
+229 LISASLT

-243 LNEEYINTEKINYEG
+243 LNEEYINTEKIHYEN
-258 EHFVPE
+258 EQFVPE
-264 DAYEGSL
+264 TAYEGAI
-271 YPIEGGMNDTI
+271 YPIEGGMNSTI
-282 KKCLRNYEFDEVK
+282 KKCLRNYDYNVVKDIEFLNV
-295 NIKFLTASSLETIDR
+295 SSLETIDK
-310 VLKGFDESTLKNK
+310 VLRGFDESTLKNK
-323 IFIEALSCAAGCVG
+323 IFMEGLSCGGGCVG
-337 GPGISDKK
+337 GPGVTDKK
-345 SGLDIMTK
+345 AGLDVMAK
-353 IINYTKLR
+353 IINYTKSR
-361 PEIPKEP
+361 PDIPKNP
-368 ETVVDM
+368 KTVVNM
-374 EYSVNPVQDKKYSVE
+374 EFKESPILNQKFSVE
-389 ELRKALKKIG
+389 ELRKALKRIG
-399 KNSVEDELNCGG
+399 KNSIEDELNCGG

-456 MVMVDKDLKVAEANN
+456 MVMVDKDLRVAEANN

-486 QNPDMLKGAAIDKI
+486 QNPDMLKGAQIERI
-500 VDFDF
+500 VDFSSVF
-505 IFKTALSDYSDI
+505 RTALGDYSDI
-517 HKEHYPVN
+517 HKEHYPSN

-548 VTRSQVNREKI
+548 VTKSQVNREKI
-559 AQKAHEVIT
+559 AQKAHEVIN

-601 DVVEDSNLVENLGEN
+601 DNMED
-616 TSNEPEDEQ
+616 TTIQKEQN